1 MDFWQKLDI
10 FLNHAGT
17 IVALVSAIVGVVNHR
32 IRKAQENGQEL
43 SPAVLHAAAIANVA
57 AVNIDKTMQLLKLA
71 KDKKLAG
78 AKSAEIAAV
87 VTSEVIE
94 MIEPDD
100 LKEAAK
106 PEV

>member
-1 MDFWQKLDI
+1 M
-10 FLNHAGT
+10 
-17 IVALVSAIVGVVNHR
+17 
-32 IRKAQENGQEL
+32 
-43 SPAVLHAAAIANVA
+43 
-57 AVNIDKTMQLLKLA
+57 NIDKTMQLLKLA

-100 LKEAAK
+100 LKEEEK
-106 PEV
+106 SEV